1 VESKITDLEIRLTHQ
16 EASLNEI
23 NLALHKQHNMLE
35 SLKEDIASLKKQI
48 RDMNTG
54 YIADPSQET
63 PPPHY

>member
-1 VESKITDLEIRLTHQ
+1 MESKITDLEIRLTHQ